1 MVLNN
6 PTDHFK
12 GGKKKKPLVYF
23 LWNNK
28 QSLFTAPQ
36 SQEQVPNDWP
46 DLGSPASPNPLQSSL
61 DKNYKLQA
69 LSPSIIQKK

>member
-1 MVLNN
+1 M
-6 PTDHFK
+6 
-12 GGKKKKPLVYF
+12 YF